1 MKMAENSRFYKK
13 SESKTY
19 QNGNFE
25 LKSNHDYVMIEEQKL
40 ETLKE
45 RGYAM
50 LERFGIH
57 RVLEP
62 EGAVPVTSW
71 KMDNRK
77 EIGKEEAR
85 ISLERI
91 HVEKSSF
98 QQICNQCEY
107 NESKMIQRF
116 FDIIEKRGKLHNP
129 FTETGGMIYGT
140 IEEMGS
146 EFRKEKSYQVGDDF
160 LCLVTMTAIPIHID
174 EIEEID
180 FNYGQLKVKG
190 YAIIFPD
197 TFAYKEKITGD
208 LRYTMAALEEAG
220 SLYGIYN
227 AAKNIETTVVIGKD
241 IVSALLYCS
250 VIRKAAGN
258 RKCNLHVIM
267 DYDSYGSVPEDFVR
281 EVLLDYADQVHF
293 ADVRNAIGSYRQLA
307 DKTGPAD
314 LVINCEDK
322 TGTETLSIFLCKNN
336 GTVYF
341 TNMSNNYSASILIAE
356 SMKKQIYASDLDQYF
371 EGYDSFTAAL
381 LKETEES
388 LLKVNR
394 LYKEFAE
401 SKGISPR
408 TARVMEHYKASQ
420 TDDYI
425 YASPVTEEMVE
436 EVINV
441 AKYDCNVIIQGE
453 TGVGKEKVLQLIH
466 KNSSR
471 KEKPCIKVNCATIQE
486 NLAESEFFGY
496 EEGSFTGARSGGK
509 KGYFELANNGILF
522 LDEIG
527 TLSLNM
533 QSKLL
538 RVLQENQF
546 YRVGGTKQI
555 NVNVRVICANNIN
568 LLKLVDEG
576 KFREDLYYRLNICQ
590 INVVPLRKRPEDIY
604 VLAREFLGRYNKK
617 YNTDKE
623 ISEEGY
629 EALMR
634 YSWPGNVRELENAV
648 HRMVINAKEEI
659 ITGIDAERMVHQNAY
674 NDNLMDMKEKYYSG
688 ETFNFDAIMDE
699 QEKRLVSYA
708 LKTEKTTRKAA
719 ASLGIT
725 QAKLMRIKKKHNL

>member
-1 MKMAENSRFYKK
+1 
-13 SESKTY
+13 
-19 QNGNFE
+19 
-25 LKSNHDYVMIEEQKL
+25 
-40 ETLKE
+40 
-45 RGYAM
+45 M
-50 LERFGIH
+50 LERFGIQ
-57 RVLEP
+57 RVMEP

-71 KMDNRK
+71 KMDNSRA
-77 EIGKEEAR
+77 ISSVEAR
-85 ISLERI
+85 ISLNRLHI
-91 HVEKSSF
+91 EKSSF
-98 QQICNQCEY
+98 QQICNQCGY

-116 FDIIEKRGKLHNP
+116 KDIVDKRGKLHNP

-140 IEEMGS
+140 IEEMGADF
-146 EFRKEKSYQVGDDF
+146 EKERPYKKGDDF
-160 LCLVTMTAIPIHID
+160 LCLVTMTAIPIYIE

-190 YAIIFPD
+190 YAIIFQD
-197 TFAYKEKITGD
+197 TAAYKEEITGD
-208 LRYTMAALEEAG
+208 IRYTMAALEEAG
-220 SLYGIYN
+220 SLFGIYN
-227 AAKNIETTVVIGKD
+227 AAKNIENTIVIGKD
-241 IVSALLYCS
+241 IISALLYSS

-258 RKCNLHVIM
+258 NKYNLHILM
-267 DYDSYGSVPEDFVR
+267 DYDSYGSVPEEIV
-281 EVLLDYADQVHF
+281 EKVLLEYADSVYF
-293 ADVRNAIGSYRQLA
+293 TDVRNAIGSYREIGS
-307 DKTGPAD
+307 KTGPAD

-371 EGYDSFTAAL
+371 EGYDSFTAEL
-381 LKETEES
+381 LKETEAS
-388 LLKVNR
+388 LEKVNR

-401 SKGISPR
+401 LKGISPR
-408 TARVMEHYKASQ
+408 TAKVMEHYRISQ
-420 TDDYI
+420 ADDFI
-425 YASPVTEEMVE
+425 YASPVTGEMVE
-436 EVINV
+436 EVINI

-546 YRVGGTKQI
+546 YRVGGTKQLS
-555 NVNVRVICANNIN
+555 VNVRVICANNIN
-568 LLKLVDEG
+568 LRKLVDEG

-590 INVVPLRKRPEDIY
+590 INVPPLRNRQEDVY
-604 VLAREFLGRYNKK
+604 VLAHEFLKRYNKK
-617 YNTDKE
+617 YNVIRE
-623 ISEEGY
+623 ISEDGY

-634 YSWPGNVRELENAV
+634 YSWPGNVRELENTV
-648 HRMVINAKEEI
+648 HRMVINSRDEI
-659 ITGIDAERMVHQNAY
+659 ISGIDAERMVHQNAC
-674 NDNLMDMKEKYYSG
+674 DENLMDMKEKYYAGS
-688 ETFNFDAIMDE
+688 EFDFDAIMDE